1 MDEEQARAIARRIS
15 VGHAYRKHVVQ
26 GDDFP
31 EIKSSEEFAEVIFEI
46 LTDPASL
53 ERGLRDGRQAF
64 WSDRHRA
71 LVILDLLSEDCGTAL
86 RPAPGKAY
94 FRGLR

>member
-1 MDEEQARAIARRIS
+1 
-15 VGHAYRKHVVQ
+15 VVR

-31 EIKSSEEFAEVIFEI
+31 EIKRREELAEVIFEV
-46 LTDPASL
+46 LTDSASL

-71 LVILDLLSEDCGTAL
+71 LVILDLPSEDCGTAL
-86 RPAPGKAY
+86 RPAPGKTY

>member
-1 MDEEQARAIARRIS
+1 MEEEQARAIARRIS
-15 VGHAYRKHVVQ
+15 EGHAYRKHVVR

-31 EIKSSEEFAEVIFEI
+31 EIKSREELAEVIFEV

-53 ERGLRDGRQAF
+53 ERGLRDGRQAI
-64 WSDRHRA
+64 WNDRGRV
-71 LVILDLLSEDCGTAL
+71 LVILDLLGEDCGTAL
-86 RPAPGKAY
+86 RPALGKAY